1 MLGSTH
7 GTLTTDSRR
16 ARAIACGEHPAQA
29 VHGRPAGAGDLDV
42 SGRPLYAAVP
52 DLDRFF
58 RPESVA
64 VVGASDTE
72 GRPNTGITRQLLA
85 WSERVGARLHPVH
98 PTRESV
104 FGIPCAPS
112 VAALPEQVDLA
123 VLLLSDPLPVIGE
136 LAEAKVKFAVAF
148 ASGFAETGAEGAA
161 AQERLAAAVARAD
174 GLRLLGPNTNLNAFE
189 RFREDLD
196 GPAIALITQ
205 SGHQG
210 RPLFSLQELGIRLS
224 HWAPTGNEADL
235 ETADFISYFAER
247 PEVGAIAAYVEGLK
261 DGRAFLLAADRAARR
276 GVPVVAVKVGR
287 TETGA
292 RTAASHTGKL
302 TGADAVVDAAM
313 RQYGVIR
320 VDGLDELQDTATLLA
335 RARRHRVPDSS
346 ASAPSAPAS
355 SAPGSAMSSPAASSP
370 AVSRPAL
377 PRPEGVVVYSISGGT
392 GAHFADLATEAGL
405 PLPTLSEAK
414 QAELHQWI
422 PDYLS
427 VANPVDNGGHPVGDW
442 RGPRILDAIL
452 DDPAV
457 GVLICPITG
466 PFPPMSDKLAQDLV
480 AAAERTDK
488 LVCVVWGS
496 PVGTEAAYRETL
508 LGSSRVAT
516 FRTFA
521 NCITAVRAHLDHT
534 RFTAAYRSPFDEAPR
549 SPSPSFRKAQAL
561 MRPGQQLSEHAA
573 KQLLRAYGIRVP
585 REQLVTS
592 AAAAVRAASLVGYPV
607 VMKASGAS
615 IAHKTELGLVKIG
628 LTSASQIRDAYR
640 ELTDIARYEDVSLDG
655 VLVCQMV
662 ERGVEMVVGVTH
674 DDLFGPTVTVGLG
687 GVLVEVLRDSAV
699 RVPPFGEDQAH
710 AMLAE
715 LRGRALL
722 GGVRGAPPA
731 DVDAL
736 VEVVLRVQRM
746 ALELG
751 DQIAELDINPL
762 MVLPRGQGAVALDAL
777 AACR

>member
-7 GTLTTDSRR
+7 GTLTTHSRP
-16 ARAIACGEHPAQA
+16 ARVVACGEQPPHT
-29 VHGRPAGAGDLDV
+29 VHGMSAPQRDGDGQGAGAPVDRDV
-42 SGRPLYAAVP
+42 SGRPLHAPVP

-58 RPESVA
+58 RPGSVA
-64 VVGASDTE
+64 VIGASDTE
-72 GRPNTGITRQLLA
+72 GRPHTGITRQLIA
-85 WSERVGARLHPVH
+85 WAERVGARLYPVN
-98 PTRESV
+98 PGRAQV
-104 FGIPCAPS
+104 FGLPCHAA
-112 VAALPEQVDLA
+112 VADLPEPVDLA
-123 VLLLSDPLPVIGE
+123 AILVADPLPVVEE
-136 LAEAKVKFAVAF
+136 LAAAKVRFAVAF
-148 ASGFAETGAEGAA
+148 ASGFAETGADGAA
-161 AQERLAAAVARAD
+161 AQARLAEAVERS

-189 RFREDLD
+189 TFRDDLD

-210 RPLFSLQELGIRLS
+210 RPVFTLQELGIRLS

-235 ETADFISYFAER
+235 ETADFLSYFATR

-261 DGRAFLLAADRAARR
+261 DGRSFLLAADRAARNK
-276 GVPVVAVKVGR
+276 VPVVAVKVGR
-287 TETGA
+287 TEAGA

-302 TGADAVVDAAM
+302 TGADEVVDAAM
-313 RQYGVIR
+313 RQFGVIR

-335 RARRHRVPDSS
+335 RARKPV
-346 ASAPSAPAS
+346 A
-355 SAPGSAMSSPAASSP
+355 
-370 AVSRPAL
+370 
-377 PRPEGVVVYSISGGT
+377 EGVAVCSISGGT
-392 GAHFADLATEAGL
+392 GAHFADLATAAGL
-405 PLPTLSEAK
+405 RLPTLDEAK

-422 PDYLS
+422 PDYLN

-442 RGPRILDAIL
+442 RGRKIIDAIL
-452 DDPAV
+452 ADPSV

-480 AAAERTDK
+480 DAAEQTDK
-488 LVCVVWGS
+488 LVCVIWGS
-496 PVGTEAAYRETL
+496 PVGTEDAYRRTL

-521 NCITAVRAHLDHT
+521 NCITAVRAFLDHH
-534 RFTAAYRSPFDEAPR
+534 RFTAGYRSPFDEAPR
-549 SPSPSFRKAQAL
+549 TASPSARKARAL

-607 VMKASGAS
+607 VMKASGPQL
-615 IAHKTELGLVKIG
+615 AHKTELGLVKVG
-628 LTSASQIRDAYR
+628 LTSASQVRDAYR
-640 ELTDIARYEDVSLDG
+640 DLTDIARYEDVPLDG
-655 VLVCQMV
+655 VLVCQMI

-674 DDLFGPTVTVGLG
+674 DSLFGPTVTVGLG
-687 GVLVEVLRDSAV
+687 GVLVEILRDVAV
-699 RVPPFGEDQAH
+699 GVPPFGEDRAR
-710 AMLAE
+710 AMLDE

-722 GGVRGAPPA
+722 DGVRGAPPA

-751 DQIAELDINPL
+751 GDLAELDINPL
-762 MVLPRGQGAVALDAL
+762 VVLERGQGAVALDAL
-777 AACR
+777 AVCH

>member
-16 ARAIACGEHPAQA
+16 ARAIACGEHPTQV
-29 VHGRPAGAGDLDV
+29 VHGRPAEAGDLDV
-42 SGRPLYAAVP
+42 SGRPLYADVP
-52 DLDRFF
+52 DLDRLF
-58 RPESVA
+58 RPESLA
-64 VVGASDTE
+64 VIGASDTE

-104 FGIPCAPS
+104 FGIPCFPS
-112 VAALPEQVDLA
+112 VADLPEQVDLA
-123 VLLLSDPLPVIGE
+123 VLLLSDPLAVIDE
-136 LAEAKVKFAVAF
+136 LAAAKVKFAVAF

-189 RFREDLD
+189 RFRDDLD

-210 RPLFSLQELGIRLS
+210 RPVFSLQEIGIRLS

-335 RARRHRVPDSS
+335 RARRPRS
-346 ASAPSAPAS
+346 
-355 SAPGSAMSSPAASSP
+355 PGAAG
-370 AVSRPAL
+370 

-427 VANPVDNGGHPVGDW
+427 VTNPVDNGGHPVGDW

-452 DDPAV
+452 DDPSV

-466 PFPPMSDKLAQDLV
+466 PFPPMSDKLAEDLV

-534 RFTAAYRSPFDEAPR
+534 RFTSAYRSPFDEAPR
-549 SPSPSFRKAQAL
+549 SPSPSFRKAKAL

-607 VMKASGAS
+607 VMKASGAR
-615 IAHKTELGLVKIG
+615 IAHKTELGLVKVG

-699 RVPPFGEDQAH
+699 RVPPFAEDQAH

-722 GGVRGAPPA
+722 DGVRGAPPA

-751 DQIAELDINPL
+751 DEIAELDINPL

-777 AACR
+777 AVCR

>member
-7 GTLTTDSRR
+7 GTLTTDFR
-16 ARAIACGEHPAQA
+16 ARVEACGETPRTA
-29 VHGRPAGAGDLDV
+29 VHSSAAPSADDAVALDV
-42 SGRPLYAAVP
+42 SGRPLHADVP

-64 VVGASDTE
+64 VVGASDAE
-72 GRPNTGITRQLLA
+72 GRPNTGITRQLIA
-85 WSERVGARLHPVH
+85 WAERVGARIHPVH

-104 FGIPCAPS
+104 FGLPCAPT

-123 VLLLSDPLPVIGE
+123 VLLVADPLPVIEE
-136 LAEAKVKFAVAF
+136 LAETKVKFAVAF
-148 ASGFAETGAEGAA
+148 ASGFAETGDAGAA
-161 AQERLAAAVARAD
+161 AQARLSAAVARS

-189 RFREDLD
+189 EFRDDLD

-210 RPLFSLQELGIRLS
+210 RPVYTLQELGIRLS

-235 ETADFISYFAER
+235 ETSDFISYFAER
-247 PEVGAIAAYVEGLK
+247 PEVGAIACYVEGLK
-261 DGRAFLLAADRAARR
+261 DGRSFLLAADRAARN

-292 RTAASHTGKL
+292 RMAASHTGKL
-302 TGADAVVDAAM
+302 TGADTVVDAAM
-313 RQYGVIR
+313 RQFGVIR
-320 VDGLDELQDTATLLA
+320 VDGLDELQDTAALLA
-335 RARRHRVPDSS
+335 RARKPKAD
-346 ASAPSAPAS
+346 
-355 SAPGSAMSSPAASSP
+355 
-370 AVSRPAL
+370 
-377 PRPEGVVVYSISGGT
+377 GVVVYSISGGT
-392 GAHFADLATEAGL
+392 GAHFSDLATEAGL
-405 PLPTLSEAK
+405 RLPTLPQAK
-414 QAELHQWI
+414 QDELHQWI
-422 PDYLS
+422 PAYLN

-442 RGPRILDAIL
+442 RGRKIIDAIL
-452 DDPAV
+452 ADPSV

-480 AAAERTDK
+480 DAAEASDK
-488 LVCVVWGS
+488 LICVIWGS
-496 PVGTEAAYRETL
+496 PVGTEDAYRRVL

-516 FRTFA
+516 FRTFG
-521 NCITAVRAHLDHT
+521 NGITAVRAYLGHH
-534 RFTAAYRSPFDEAPR
+534 RFTAGYRSPFQDAPR
-549 SPSPSFRKAQAL
+549 TPSPSYRKAQAL

-592 AAAAVRAASLVGYPV
+592 AAAAVRAAGLVGYPV
-607 VMKASGAS
+607 VMKASGPQLG
-615 IAHKTELGLVKIG
+615 HKTELGLVKIG

-640 ELTDIARYEDVSLDG
+640 ELTDTARYEDVPLDG
-655 VLVCQMV
+655 ILVCQMV
-662 ERGVEMVVGVTH
+662 ERGVEMVVGVTQ

-687 GVLVEVLRDSAV
+687 GVLVEVLNDAAV
-699 RVPPFGEDQAH
+699 RVPPFGEDQAR
-710 AMLAE
+710 AMLGE
-715 LRGRALL
+715 LRGHALL
-722 GGVRGAPPA
+722 EGVRGAPPA

-736 VEVVLRVQRM
+736 VEVILRIQRM

-751 DQIAELDINPL
+751 DELSELDINPL

-777 AACR
+777 AICR

>member
-16 ARAIACGEHPAQA
+16 ARVLACGEQRPGPA
-29 VHGRPAGAGDLDV
+29 VHGRTADEDELDV
-42 SGRPLYAAVP
+42 SGRPLYTDVP

-64 VVGASDTE
+64 VIGASDTE
-72 GRPNTGITRQLLA
+72 GRPNTGITRQLLDWA
-85 WSERVGARLHPVH
+85 GRVGARVHPVH
-98 PTRESV
+98 PTRPSV
-104 FGIPCAPS
+104 FGIACAPS
-112 VAALPEQVDLA
+112 VADLPEQVDLA
-123 VLLLSDPLPVIGE
+123 VLLVADPLPVIEE

-148 ASGFAETGAEGAA
+148 ASGFAETGEEGAA
-161 AQERLAAAVARAD
+161 AQTRLAAAVRRS

-189 RFREDLD
+189 RFRDDLD

-210 RPLFSLQELGIRLS
+210 RPVFAAQELGIRLS

-247 PEVGAIAAYVEGLK
+247 PEVGAIACYVEGLK

-276 GVPVVAVKVGR
+276 KVPVVAVKVGR
-287 TETGA
+287 TEAGA

-302 TGADAVVDAAM
+302 TGADDVVDAAL

-320 VDGLDELQDTATLLA
+320 VDGLDELQDTAALLA
-335 RARRHRVPDSS
+335 RARP
-346 ASAPSAPAS
+346 
-355 SAPGSAMSSPAASSP
+355 
-370 AVSRPAL
+370 
-377 PRPEGVVVYSISGGT
+377 PRADGVVVYSISGGT
-392 GAHFADLATEAGL
+392 GAHAADLASGL
-405 PLPTLSEAK
+405 GLRLPVLSEAR

-422 PDYLS
+422 PEYLS

-442 RGPRILDAIL
+442 RGRKIIDSILA
-452 DDPAV
+452 DPEV

-466 PFPPMSDKLAQDLV
+466 PFPPLSDRLVRDLV
-480 AAAERTDK
+480 DAAEASDK

-496 PVGTEAAYRETL
+496 PVGTEAAYRDVL

-516 FRTFA
+516 FRTVG
-521 NCITAVRAHLDHT
+521 NCLTAVRAYLDHH
-534 RFTAAYRSPFDEAPR
+534 RFVHTYRSPFDEAPR
-549 SPSPSFRKAQAL
+549 TPSPSYRKALAL

-592 AAAAVRAASLVGYPV
+592 AAAAVRAAGLVGYPV
-607 VMKASGAS
+607 VMKASGAQ

-628 LTSASQIRDAYR
+628 LTSASQVRDAYR
-640 ELTDIARYEDVSLDG
+640 ELTDIARYEGVALDG

-687 GVLVEVLRDSAV
+687 GVLVEVLHDAAV
-699 RVPPFGEDQAH
+699 RVPPFGEEQARD
-710 AMLAE
+710 MLAG

-722 GGVRGAPPA
+722 DGVRGRPPA
-731 DVDAL
+731 DLEAL
-736 VEVVLRVQRM
+736 VEVILRVQRM

-751 DQIAELDINPL
+751 DRLAELDINPL
-762 MVLPRGQGAVALDAL
+762 MVLEQGQGAVALDAL
-777 AACR
+777 AVCS

>member
-7 GTLTTDSRR
+7 GTLTTDFR
-16 ARAIACGEHPAQA
+16 ARVEACGEHPRRA
-29 VHGRPAGAGDLDV
+29 VHSTAGSPSEGVPDLDV
-42 SGRPLYAAVP
+42 SGRPLHADVP

-64 VVGASDTE
+64 VIGASDAE
-72 GRPNTGITRQLLA
+72 GRPNTGITRQLIA
-85 WSERVGARLHPVH
+85 WAGRVGARLHPVH
-98 PTRESV
+98 PTRETV
-104 FGIPCAPS
+104 FGLPCHAS
-112 VAALPEQVDLA
+112 VADLPEQVDLA
-123 VLLLSDPLPVIGE
+123 VLLVGDPLPVIEE

-148 ASGFAETGAEGAA
+148 ASGFAETGDEGAA
-161 AQERLAAAVARAD
+161 AQARLAAAVRRS

-189 RFREDLD
+189 EFREDLE

-210 RPLFSLQELGIRLS
+210 RPVYTLQELGIRLS

-235 ETADFISYFAER
+235 ETSDFISYFAER
-247 PEVGAIAAYVEGLK
+247 PEVGAIACYVEGLK
-261 DGRAFLLAADRAARR
+261 DGRAFLLAADRAARN

-302 TGADAVVDAAM
+302 TGADTVVDAAM
-313 RQYGVIR
+313 RQFGVIR
-320 VDGLDELQDTATLLA
+320 VDGLDELQDTAALLA
-335 RARRHRVPDSS
+335 RARKPKAD
-346 ASAPSAPAS
+346 
-355 SAPGSAMSSPAASSP
+355 
-370 AVSRPAL
+370 
-377 PRPEGVVVYSISGGT
+377 GVVVYSISGGT
-392 GAHFADLATEAGL
+392 GAHFSDLATEAGL
-405 PLPTLSEAK
+405 RLPTLSKAR
-414 QAELHQWI
+414 QDELHQWI
-422 PDYLS
+422 PEYLN

-442 RGPRILDAIL
+442 RGRKIIDAIL
-452 DDPAV
+452 ADPSV

-466 PFPPMSDKLAQDLV
+466 PFPPMSDRLAQDLV
-480 AAAERTDK
+480 DAAAQTEK

-496 PVGTEAAYRETL
+496 PVGTEEAYRTTL

-516 FRTFA
+516 FRTFG
-521 NCITAVRAHLDHT
+521 NCITAVRAYLDHH
-534 RFTAAYRSPFDEAPR
+534 RFTSGYRSPFEDAPR
-549 SPSPSFRKAQAL
+549 TPSPSYRKAQAL

-592 AAAAVRAASLVGYPV
+592 AAAAVRAAGLVGYPV
-607 VMKASGAS
+607 VMKASGPQL
-615 IAHKTELGLVKIG
+615 AHKTELGLVKVG

-640 ELTDIARYEDVSLDG
+640 ELTDIARYEEIPLDG
-655 VLVCQMV
+655 ILVCQMV
-662 ERGVEMVVGVTH
+662 ERGVEMVVGVTQ
-674 DDLFGPTVTVGLG
+674 DQLFGPTVTVGLG
-687 GVLVEVLRDSAV
+687 GVLVEVLHDAAV
-699 RVPPFGEDQAH
+699 RVPPFGEDQAR
-710 AMLAE
+710 AMLRE
-715 LRGRALL
+715 LRGHALL
-722 GGVRGAPPA
+722 EGVRGAPPA

-751 DQIAELDINPL
+751 DELSELDINPL

-777 AACR
+777 AVCR

>member
-16 ARAIACGEHPAQA
+16 ARAIACGEQRPGPA
-29 VHGRPAGAGDLDV
+29 VHGRAADSDELDV
-42 SGRPLYAAVP
+42 SGRPLYADVP

-64 VVGASDTE
+64 VVGASDAD
-72 GRPNTGITRQLLA
+72 GRPNTGITRQILDWA
-85 WSERVGARLHPVH
+85 GRVGARVHPVH
-98 PTRESV
+98 PTRPSV

-112 VAALPEQVDLA
+112 VADLPEQVDLA
-123 VLLLSDPLPVIGE
+123 VLLVADPLPVIEE

-148 ASGFAETGAEGAA
+148 ASGFAETGEEGAA
-161 AQERLAAAVARAD
+161 AQTRLAAAVRRS

-189 RFREDLD
+189 RFRDDLD

-210 RPLFSLQELGIRLS
+210 RPVFAAQELGIRLS

-247 PEVGAIAAYVEGLK
+247 PEVGAIACYVEGLK

-276 GVPVVAVKVGR
+276 QVPVVAVKVGR
-287 TETGA
+287 TEAGA

-302 TGADAVVDAAM
+302 TGADDVVDAAL

-320 VDGLDELQDTATLLA
+320 VDGLDELQDTAALLA
-335 RARRHRVPDSS
+335 RAR
-346 ASAPSAPAS
+346 APRAD
-355 SAPGSAMSSPAASSP
+355 
-370 AVSRPAL
+370 
-377 PRPEGVVVYSISGGT
+377 GVVVYSISGGT
-392 GAHFADLATEAGL
+392 GAHAADLASGL
-405 PLPTLSEAK
+405 GLRLPVLSEAR

-422 PDYLS
+422 PEYLS

-442 RGPRILDAIL
+442 RGRKIIDSILA
-452 DDPAV
+452 DPEV

-466 PFPPMSDKLAQDLV
+466 PFPPLSDRLVQDLV
-480 AAAERTDK
+480 DAAEASDK

-496 PVGTEAAYRETL
+496 PVGTEAAYREVL

-516 FRTFA
+516 FRTVG
-521 NCITAVRAHLDHT
+521 NCLTAVRAYLDHH
-534 RFTAAYRSPFDEAPR
+534 RFVSAYHSPFDEAPR
-549 SPSPSFRKAQAL
+549 TPSPSYRKALAL

-592 AAAAVRAASLVGYPV
+592 AAAAVRAAGLVGYPV
-607 VMKASGAS
+607 VMKASGGQ

-628 LTSASQIRDAYR
+628 LTSASQVRDAYR
-640 ELTDIARYEDVSLDG
+640 ELTDIARYEGVTLDG

-687 GVLVEVLRDSAV
+687 GVLVEVLHDAAV
-699 RVPPFGEDQAH
+699 RVPPFGEEQARD
-710 AMLAE
+710 MLAE

-722 GGVRGAPPA
+722 DGVRGRPPA
-731 DVDAL
+731 DLEAL

-751 DQIAELDINPL
+751 DQLAELDINPL
-762 MVLPRGQGAVALDAL
+762 MVLEQGQGAVALDAL
-777 AACR
+777 AVCR

>member
-7 GTLTTDSRR
+7 GTLTTDFR
-16 ARAIACGEHPAQA
+16 ARVEACGETPRTA
-29 VHGRPAGAGDLDV
+29 VHSTAAPSDGDAAELDV
-42 SGRPLYAAVP
+42 SGRPLHSDVP

-64 VVGASDTE
+64 VVGASDAD
-72 GRPNTGITRQLLA
+72 GRPNTGITRQLIA
-85 WSERVGARLHPVH
+85 WAGRVGARIHPVH
-98 PTRESV
+98 PTRATV
-104 FGIPCAPS
+104 FGLPCHAS
-112 VAALPEQVDLA
+112 VADLPEEVDLA
-123 VLLLSDPLPVIGE
+123 VLLVSDPVPVIE
-136 LAEAKVKFAVAF
+136 QLADTKVKFAVAF
-148 ASGFAETGAEGAA
+148 ASGFAETGEAGAA
-161 AQERLAAAVARAD
+161 AQARLTAAVQRS

-189 RFREDLD
+189 EFREDLD

-210 RPLFSLQELGIRLS
+210 RPVYTLQELGIRLS

-235 ETADFISYFAER
+235 ETSDFISYFAER
-247 PEVGAIAAYVEGLK
+247 PEVGAIACYVEGLK
-261 DGRAFLLAADRAARR
+261 DGRQFLLAADRAARN

-302 TGADAVVDAAM
+302 TGADTVVDAAM
-313 RQYGVIR
+313 RQFGVIR
-320 VDGLDELQDTATLLA
+320 VDGLDELQDTAALLA
-335 RARRHRVPDSS
+335 RAR
-346 ASAPSAPAS
+346 APRAD
-355 SAPGSAMSSPAASSP
+355 
-370 AVSRPAL
+370 
-377 PRPEGVVVYSISGGT
+377 GVVVYSISGGT
-392 GAHFADLATEAGL
+392 GAHFSDLATEAGL
-405 PLPTLSEAK
+405 TLPTLSEAK
-414 QAELHQWI
+414 QRELHQWI
-422 PDYLS
+422 PEYLG

-442 RGPRILDAIL
+442 RGRKIIDAIL
-452 DDPAV
+452 ADPSV

-480 AAAERTDK
+480 DAAEATDK
-488 LVCVVWGS
+488 LVCVIWGS
-496 PVGTEAAYRETL
+496 PIGTEEAYRTTL

-516 FRTFA
+516 FRTFG
-521 NCITAVRAHLDHT
+521 NCITAVRAYLGHH
-534 RFTAAYRSPFDEAPR
+534 RFTASYRSPFDDAPR
-549 SPSPSFRKAQAL
+549 TPSPSFRKAQAL

-592 AAAAVRAASLVGYPV
+592 AAAAVRAAGLVGYPV
-607 VMKASGAS
+607 VMKASGPQLG
-615 IAHKTELGLVKIG
+615 HKTELGLVKIG

-640 ELTDIARYEDVSLDG
+640 ELTDIARYENIPLDG

-662 ERGVEMVVGVTH
+662 ERGVEMVVGVTQ

-687 GVLVEVLRDSAV
+687 GVLVEVLHDAAV
-699 RVPPFGEDQAH
+699 RVPPFGEDQARH
-710 AMLAE
+710 MLTE
-715 LRGRALL
+715 LRGHPLL
-722 GGVRGAPPA
+722 EGVRGAPPA

-736 VEVVLRVQRM
+736 VEVILRVQRM

-751 DQIAELDINPL
+751 DVLSELDINPL

-777 AACR
+777 AVCR

>member
-16 ARAIACGEHPAQA
+16 ARAIACGEHPAQV
-29 VHGRPAGAGDLDV
+29 VHGRPAEAGDLDV
-42 SGRPLYAAVP
+42 SGRPLYADVP
-52 DLDRFF
+52 DLDRLF
-58 RPESVA
+58 RPESLA

-104 FGIPCAPS
+104 FGIPCVPS
-112 VAALPEQVDLA
+112 VADLPEQVDLA

-189 RFREDLD
+189 RFRDDLD

-210 RPLFSLQELGIRLS
+210 RPVFSLQEIGIRLS

-335 RARRHRVPDSS
+335 RARRPRT
-346 ASAPSAPAS
+346 A
-355 SAPGSAMSSPAASSP
+355 GAAD
-370 AVSRPAL
+370 

-427 VANPVDNGGHPVGDW
+427 VSNPVDNGGHPVGDW

-452 DDPAV
+452 DDPSV

-466 PFPPMSDKLAQDLV
+466 PFPPMSDKLAEDLV

-496 PVGTEAAYRETL
+496 PVGTETAYRETL

-534 RFTAAYRSPFDEAPR
+534 RFTSAYRSPFDEAPR
-549 SPSPSFRKAQAL
+549 SPSPSFRKAKAL

-607 VMKASGAS
+607 VMKASGAR
-615 IAHKTELGLVKIG
+615 IAHKTELGLVKVG

-699 RVPPFGEDQAH
+699 RVPPFAEDQAH

-722 GGVRGAPPA
+722 DGVRGAPPA

-751 DQIAELDINPL
+751 DEMAELDINPL

-777 AACR
+777 AVCR

>member
-16 ARAIACGEHPAQA
+16 ARVIACGEQRPGPV
-29 VHGRPAGAGDLDV
+29 VHDRVDDLDV
-42 SGRPLYAAVP
+42 SGRPLYADVP
-52 DLDRFF
+52 DLTRFF

-64 VVGASDTE
+64 VIGASDAE

-85 WSERVGARLHPVH
+85 WAERVGARVYPVH
-98 PTRESV
+98 PSRPSV
-104 FGIPCAPS
+104 FGIPCATS
-112 VAALPEQVDLA
+112 VAELPPGQVDLA
-123 VLLLSDPLPVIGE
+123 VLLVADPLPVIEE
-136 LAEAKVKFAVAF
+136 LAEAKVRFAVAF
-148 ASGFAETGAEGAA
+148 ASGFAETGEAGAE
-161 AQERLAAAVARAD
+161 AQQRLTNAVRRS
-174 GLRLLGPNTNLNAFE
+174 GIRLLGPNTNLNAFE
-189 RFREDLD
+189 HFREDLT

-210 RPLFSLQELGIRLS
+210 RPVFSLQELGIRLS

-235 ETADFISYFAER
+235 ETADFLSWFAEQ
-247 PEVGAIAAYVEGLK
+247 PEVGAVACYVEGLK

-302 TGADAVVDAAM
+302 TGADDVVDAAM
-313 RQYGVIR
+313 RQFGVVR
-320 VDGLDELQDTATLLA
+320 VDGLDELQDTAALLA
-335 RARRHRVPDSS
+335 RAR
-346 ASAPSAPAS
+346 APLA
-355 SAPGSAMSSPAASSP
+355 
-370 AVSRPAL
+370 
-377 PRPEGVVVYSISGGT
+377 EGVAVYSISGGT
-392 GAHFADLATEAGL
+392 GAHAADLATAAGL
-405 PLPTLSEAK
+405 HLPRLSEAR

-422 PDYLS
+422 PEYLS

-442 RGPRILDAIL
+442 RGRKIVDAIL
-452 DDPAV
+452 ADPSI
-457 GVLICPITG
+457 GVLICPVTG
-466 PFPPMSDKLAQDLV
+466 PFPPLSDKLVTDLV
-480 AAAERTDK
+480 EAAEETDK

-496 PVGTEAAYRETL
+496 PVGTEAAYREVL

-516 FRTFA
+516 FRTVG
-521 NCITAVRAHLDHT
+521 NCLKAVRAWLDHH
-534 RFTAAYRSPFDEAPR
+534 RFVSDYRSPFDEAPR
-549 SPSPSFRKAQAL
+549 TPSPSFRKAEAL
-561 MRPGQQLSEHAA
+561 MRPGQQLSEHGA

-592 AAAAVRAASLVGYPV
+592 AAAAVRAAAQVGYPV
-607 VMKASGAS
+607 VMKASGAQ

-628 LTSASQIRDAYR
+628 LTSASQVRDAYR
-640 ELTDIARYEDVSLDG
+640 ELTDIARYEGVSLDG
-655 VLVCQMV
+655 ILVCQMV
-662 ERGVEMVVGVTH
+662 EQGVEMVLGMTH

-687 GVLVEVLRDSAV
+687 GVLVEVLHDAAV
-699 RVPPFGEDQAH
+699 RVPPFGEDQAR

-722 GGVRGAPPA
+722 DGVRGRPPA
-731 DVDAL
+731 DRDAL
-736 VEVVLRVQRM
+736 VEVILRVQRM

-751 DQIAELDINPL
+751 EHIAELDINPL

-777 AACR
+777 VVCR

>member
-16 ARAIACGEHPAQA
+16 ARVIACGEQPSPV
-29 VHGRPAGAGDLDV
+29 VHGRPAEVDDLDV

-58 RPESVA
+58 RPECVA
-64 VVGASDTE
+64 VIGASDAE
-72 GRPNTGITRQLLA
+72 GRPNTGITRQLIDWA
-85 WSERVGARLHPVH
+85 GRVGARLHPVH
-98 PTRESV
+98 PTRRSV
-104 FGIPCAPS
+104 FGLPCLPS
-112 VAALPEQVDLA
+112 VADLPEQVDLA
-123 VLLLSDPLPVIGE
+123 VLLVGDPLPVIGE
-136 LAEAKVKFAVAF
+136 LAEAKVRFAVAF

-161 AQERLAAAVARAD
+161 AQTRLAAAVRGS

-189 RFREDLD
+189 NFRDDLD

-210 RPLFSLQELGIRLS
+210 RPVFAMQQLGVRIS

-235 ETADFISYFAER
+235 ETADFISYFSER
-247 PEVGAIAAYVEGLK
+247 PEVGAIACYVEGLK
-261 DGRAFLLAADRAARR
+261 DGRSFLLAADRAARR
-276 GVPVVAVKVGR
+276 KVPVVAVKVGR

-302 TGADAVVDAAM
+302 TGADTVVDAAM

-320 VDGLDELQDTATLLA
+320 VDGLDELQDTAALLA
-335 RARRHRVPDSS
+335 RARPPQAD
-346 ASAPSAPAS
+346 
-355 SAPGSAMSSPAASSP
+355 
-370 AVSRPAL
+370 
-377 PRPEGVVVYSISGGT
+377 GVVVYSISGGT

-405 PLPTLSEAK
+405 DLPVLSEAK
-414 QAELHQWI
+414 QAELHTWI
-422 PDYLS
+422 PEYLN

-442 RGPRILDAIL
+442 RGRKIIDAIL
-452 DDPAV
+452 ADPAV

-480 AAAERTDK
+480 DAAEQTDK

-521 NCITAVRAHLDHT
+521 NCITAVRAHLDHA

-549 SPSPSFRKAQAL
+549 TPSPSFRKAQAL
-561 MRPGQQLSEHAA
+561 MRPGQQLSEHGA

-592 AAAAVRAASLVGYPV
+592 AAAAVRAASQVGYPV
-607 VMKASGAS
+607 VMKASGAQ

-628 LTSASQIRDAYR
+628 LTSASQVRDAYR
-640 ELTDIARYEDVSLDG
+640 ELTDIARYEGISLDG

-674 DDLFGPTVTVGLG
+674 DQLFGPTVTVGLG
-687 GVLVEVLRDSAV
+687 GVLVEVLRDTAV
-699 RVPPFGEDQAH
+699 RVPPFGDDQAR
-710 AMLAE
+710 AMLSE

-722 GGVRGAPPA
+722 DGVRGGPPV

-736 VEVVLRVQRM
+736 VEVVIRVQRM

-751 DQIAELDINPL
+751 DEISELDINPL

-777 AACR
+777 VMCR

>member
-7 GTLTTDSRR
+7 GTFTTDPRR
-16 ARAIACGEHPAQA
+16 AHVVACGELPTSA
-29 VHGRPAGAGDLDV
+29 VHGRAVTADDLDV
-42 SGRPLYAAVP
+42 SGRPLYAGVP

-58 RPESVA
+58 RPGSVA

-72 GRPNTGITRQLLA
+72 GRPNTGITRQLITWA
-85 WSERVGARLHPVH
+85 ERVGARLHPVH
-98 PTRESV
+98 PSRKAV
-104 FGIPCAPS
+104 FGITCFPS
-112 VAALPEQVDLA
+112 VADLPEQVDLA
-123 VLLLSDPLPVIGE
+123 VLLVGDPLPVIE
-136 LAEAKVKFAVAF
+136 QLAEEKVRFAVAF
-148 ASGFAETGAEGAA
+148 ASRFAETGEEGAA
-161 AQERLAAAVARAD
+161 AQARLAAAVQRS

-189 RFREDLD
+189 KFREDLE

-210 RPLFSLQELGIRLS
+210 RPVFTMQELGVRLS

-235 ETADFISYFAER
+235 ETSDFISYFAER
-247 PEVGAIAAYVEGLK
+247 PEVGAIACYVEGLK

-276 GVPVVAVKVGR
+276 GVPIVAVKVGR

-313 RQYGVIR
+313 RQFGVIR
-320 VDGLDELQDTATLLA
+320 VDGLDELQDTSALLA
-335 RARRHRVPDSS
+335 RARRPQAD
-346 ASAPSAPAS
+346 
-355 SAPGSAMSSPAASSP
+355 
-370 AVSRPAL
+370 
-377 PRPEGVVVYSISGGT
+377 GVAVYSISGGT
-392 GAHFADLATEAGL
+392 GAHFSDLATEAGL
-405 PLPTLSEAK
+405 TLPTLSDAR

-422 PDYLS
+422 PEYLN
-427 VANPVDNGGHPVGDW
+427 VANPIDNGGHPVGDW
-442 RGPRILDAIL
+442 RGRKIIDAIL
-452 DDPAV
+452 ADPAV
-457 GVLICPITG
+457 GVLVCPITG

-480 AAAERTDK
+480 DAAERTDK

-521 NCITAVRAHLDHT
+521 NCITAVRAYLDHH
-534 RFTAAYRSPFDEAPR
+534 RFTAGYRSPFDEAPR
-549 SPSPSFRKAQAL
+549 TPSPSFRKAQAL

-592 AAAAVRAASLVGYPV
+592 AAAAVRAAGLVGYPV
-607 VMKASGAS
+607 VMKASGPQL
-615 IAHKTELGLVKIG
+615 AHKTELGLVKIG
-628 LTSASQIRDAYR
+628 LTSASQVRDAYR
-640 ELTDIARYEDVSLDG
+640 ELTDIARYEGVALDG
-655 VLVCQMV
+655 ILVCQMV

-674 DDLFGPTVTVGLG
+674 DALFGPTVTVGLG
-687 GVLVEVLRDSAV
+687 GVLVEVLRDAAV
-699 RVPPFGEDQAH
+699 RVPPFGEDQAK
-710 AMLAE
+710 AMLCE

-722 GGVRGAPPA
+722 DGVRGAPPA

-751 DQIAELDINPL
+751 DDIAELDINPL
-762 MVLPRGQGAVALDAL
+762 MVLPRGQGAVALDAF
-777 AACR
+777 AACH

>member
-7 GTLTTDSRR
+7 GTLTTDFR
-16 ARAIACGEHPAQA
+16 ARVEACGETPRTA
-29 VHGRPAGAGDLDV
+29 VHSTAAPSAEDTAALDV
-42 SGRPLYAAVP
+42 SGRPLRSDVP

-64 VVGASDTE
+64 VIGASDTE
-72 GRPNTGITRQLLA
+72 GRPNTGITRQLIA
-85 WSERVGARLHPVH
+85 WAQRVGARVHPVH
-98 PTRESV
+98 PTRTSV
-104 FGIPCAPS
+104 FGLPCRAS
-112 VAALPEQVDLA
+112 VAELPEQVDLA
-123 VLLLSDPLPVIGE
+123 VLLVADPLPVIEE

-148 ASGFAETGAEGAA
+148 ASGFAETGDAGAA
-161 AQERLAAAVARAD
+161 AQERLAAAVRRS

-189 RFREDLD
+189 RFRDDLD

-210 RPLFSLQELGIRLS
+210 RPVFTLQELGIRLS

-235 ETADFISYFAER
+235 ETSDFISYFAER
-247 PEVGAIAAYVEGLK
+247 PEVGAIACYVEGLR
-261 DGRAFLLAADRAARR
+261 DGRQFLLAADRAARN

-302 TGADAVVDAAM
+302 TGADTVVDAAM
-313 RQYGVIR
+313 RQFGVIR
-320 VDGLDELQDTATLLA
+320 VDGLDELQDTAALLA
-335 RARRHRVPDSS
+335 RARKPLAD
-346 ASAPSAPAS
+346 
-355 SAPGSAMSSPAASSP
+355 
-370 AVSRPAL
+370 
-377 PRPEGVVVYSISGGT
+377 GVVVYSISGGT
-392 GAHFADLATEAGL
+392 GAHFSDLASEAGL
-405 PLPTLSEAK
+405 SLPTLSRAK
-414 QAELHQWI
+414 QDELHQWI
-422 PDYLS
+422 PEYLN

-442 RGPRILDAIL
+442 RGRKIIDAIL
-452 DDPAV
+452 ADPSV

-466 PFPPMSDKLAQDLV
+466 PFPPMSDRLAQDLV
-480 AAAERTDK
+480 DAAEQSDK
-488 LVCVVWGS
+488 LVCVIWGS
-496 PVGTEAAYRETL
+496 PVGTEEAYRTTL

-516 FRTFA
+516 FRTFG
-521 NCITAVRAHLDHT
+521 NCITAVRAYLGHH
-534 RFTAAYRSPFDEAPR
+534 RFTAGYRSPFEDAPR
-549 SPSPSFRKAQAL
+549 TPSPSYRKAQAL

-592 AAAAVRAASLVGYPV
+592 AAAAVRAAGLVGYPV
-607 VMKASGAS
+607 VMKASGPQLG
-615 IAHKTELGLVKIG
+615 HKTELGLVKIG

-640 ELTDIARYEDVSLDG
+640 ELTDIARYENVPLDG
-655 VLVCQMV
+655 ILVCQMV
-662 ERGVEMVVGVTH
+662 ERGVEMVVGVTR

-687 GVLVEVLRDSAV
+687 GVLVEVLHDAVV
-699 RVPPFGEDQAH
+699 RVPPFGEDQAR
-710 AMLAE
+710 AMLTE
-715 LRGRALL
+715 LRGHALL
-722 GGVRGAPPA
+722 EGVRGAPPA

-751 DQIAELDINPL
+751 DSLSELDINPL

-777 AACR
+777 AVCR

>member
-7 GTLTTDSRR
+7 GTLTTDFR
-16 ARAIACGEHPAQA
+16 ARVEACGETPRTA
-29 VHGRPAGAGDLDV
+29 VHSTAAPAAGDTAELDV
-42 SGRPLYAAVP
+42 SGRPLHSDVP

-64 VVGASDTE
+64 VIGASDTE
-72 GRPNTGITRQLLA
+72 GRPNTGITRQLIA
-85 WSERVGARLHPVH
+85 WAERVGARVHPVH
-98 PTRESV
+98 PTRSSV
-104 FGIPCAPS
+104 FGLPCHAS
-112 VAALPEQVDLA
+112 VAELPEQVDLA
-123 VLLLSDPLPVIGE
+123 VLLVADPLPVIEE
-136 LAEAKVKFAVAF
+136 LADTKVKFAVAF
-148 ASGFAETGAEGAA
+148 ASGFAETGESGAA
-161 AQERLAAAVARAD
+161 AQARLTAAVQRS

-189 RFREDLD
+189 SFREDLD

-210 RPLFSLQELGIRLS
+210 RPVYTLQELGIRLS

-247 PEVGAIAAYVEGLK
+247 PEVGAIACYVEGLK
-261 DGRAFLLAADRAARR
+261 DGRSFLLAADRAARN

-292 RTAASHTGKL
+292 RMAASHTGKL
-302 TGADAVVDAAM
+302 TGADTVVDAAM
-313 RQYGVIR
+313 RQFGVIR
-320 VDGLDELQDTATLLA
+320 VDGLDELQDTAALLA
-335 RARRHRVPDSS
+335 RARPPQ
-346 ASAPSAPAS
+346 A
-355 SAPGSAMSSPAASSP
+355 
-370 AVSRPAL
+370 
-377 PRPEGVVVYSISGGT
+377 EGVVVYSISGGT
-392 GAHFADLATEAGL
+392 GAHFSDLATEAGL
-405 PLPTLSEAK
+405 TLPTLSEAK

-422 PDYLS
+422 PSYLN

-442 RGPRILDAIL
+442 RGRKIIDAIL
-452 DDPAV
+452 ADPSV

-480 AAAERTDK
+480 DAAEATDK
-488 LVCVVWGS
+488 LVCVIWGS
-496 PVGTEAAYRETL
+496 PVGTEEAYRSTL

-516 FRTFA
+516 FRTFG
-521 NCITAVRAHLDHT
+521 NCITAVRAYLGHH
-534 RFTAAYRSPFDEAPR
+534 RFTASYRSPFDEAPR
-549 SPSPSFRKAQAL
+549 TPSPSHRKARAL

-592 AAAAVRAASLVGYPV
+592 AAAAVRAAGLVGYPV
-607 VMKASGAS
+607 VMKASGPQL
-615 IAHKTELGLVKIG
+615 AHKTELGLVKVG

-640 ELTDIARYEDVSLDG
+640 ELTDIARYENVPLDG
-655 VLVCQMV
+655 ILVCQMV
-662 ERGVEMVVGVTH
+662 ERGVEMVVGVTR
-674 DDLFGPTVTVGLG
+674 DPLFGPTVTVGLG
-687 GVLVEVLRDSAV
+687 GVLVEVLHDAAV
-699 RVPPFGEDQAH
+699 RVPPFGEDQART
-710 AMLAE
+710 MLRE
-715 LRGRALL
+715 LRGAALL
-722 GGVRGAPPA
+722 DGVRGAPPA

-751 DQIAELDINPL
+751 DDLSELDINPL

-777 AACR
+777 AICR

>member
-16 ARAIACGEHPAQA
+16 ARVIACGEQPAPA
-29 VHGRPAGAGDLDV
+29 VHGRPAATDDLDV
-42 SGRPLYAAVP
+42 SGRPLYAGVP

-64 VVGASDTE
+64 VIGASDAE
-72 GRPNTGITRQLLA
+72 GRPNTGITKQLLTWA
-85 WSERVGARLHPVH
+85 ERVGARLHPVH
-98 PTRESV
+98 PTRQSV
-104 FGIPCAPS
+104 FGIPCVPS
-112 VAALPEQVDLA
+112 VPHLPEQVDLA
-123 VLLLSDPLPVIGE
+123 VLLVSDPLPVVEE

-161 AQERLAAAVARAD
+161 AQARLAAAVERS

-189 RFREDLD
+189 KFRDDLD

-210 RPLFSLQELGIRLS
+210 RPVFTMQELGVRLS

-235 ETADFISYFAER
+235 ETADFISYFAEQ
-247 PEVGAIAAYVEGLK
+247 PEVGAIACYVEGLK
-261 DGRAFLLAADRAARR
+261 DGRSFMLAADRAARR

-302 TGADAVVDAAM
+302 TGADAVADAAM

-320 VDGLDELQDTATLLA
+320 VDGLDELQDTAALLA
-335 RARRHRVPDSS
+335 RART
-346 ASAPSAPAS
+346 PSAD
-355 SAPGSAMSSPAASSP
+355 
-370 AVSRPAL
+370 
-377 PRPEGVVVYSISGGT
+377 GVVVYSISGGT
-392 GAHFADLATEAGL
+392 GAHFSDLAAEAGL
-405 PLPTLSEAK
+405 RLPRLSDTK

-422 PDYLS
+422 PEYLD

-442 RGPRILDAIL
+442 RGRKIIDAIL
-452 DDPAV
+452 ADPAV

-466 PFPPMSDKLAQDLV
+466 PFPPMSDQLAQDLV
-480 AAAERTDK
+480 DAAEQTDK

-496 PVGTEAAYRETL
+496 PVGTESAYRETL

-521 NCITAVRAHLDHT
+521 NCITAVRAHLDHA
-534 RFTAAYRSPFDEAPR
+534 RFTASYRSPFDEAPR
-549 SPSPSFRKAQAL
+549 TPSPSFRKAQAL

-592 AAAAVRAASLVGYPV
+592 AAAAVRAAGLVGYPV
-607 VMKASGAS
+607 VMKASGAQL
-615 IAHKTELGLVKIG
+615 AHKTELGLVKVG
-628 LTSASQIRDAYR
+628 LTSASQVRDAYR
-640 ELTDIARYEDVSLDG
+640 ELIDIARYEGVSLDG

-662 ERGVEMVVGVTH
+662 DPGVEMVVGVTQ
-674 DDLFGPTVTVGLG
+674 DQLFGPTVTVGLG
-687 GVLVEVLRDSAV
+687 GVLVEVLRDTAV
-699 RVPPFGEDQAH
+699 CVPPFGEEQAR
-710 AMLAE
+710 AMLDE

-722 GGVRGAPPA
+722 DGVRGRPPS
-731 DVDAL
+731 DLDAL
-736 VEVVLRVQRM
+736 AEVVLRVQRM
-746 ALELG
+746 ALELDG
-751 DQIAELDINPL
+751 ELAELDINPL

-777 AACR
+777 AVCR